1 MSKMKQQSTY
11 NSDLDDEAS
20 KLLERA
26 LSSFDGII
34 LGEKCDET
42 FN

>member
-1 MSKMKQQSTY
+1 MSRMKQSTF

-34 LGEKCDET
+34 LGETYQVD
-42 FN
+42 N